1 MNCHLTWYY
10 MYRWNVFKHD
20 QQGLTVKNITD
31 KMDSIILTVY
41 LFFSESQKHR
51 FLRFFLLG
59 KWIIFYWNCIKKGL
73 RSLLTLTFSYSHL
86 SQMYCLII
94 SVKTKTIT
102 VTSVSP
108 KTNVLMN
115 FLEDLFIS
123 QVNTFSLIKSTWE
136 SNMKWQLDSNKAGPE
151 ASWVSFSRLG

>member
-1 MNCHLTWYY
+1 MYLNVTNRGWLSRISLTKWIALS
-10 MYRWNVFKHD
+10 WQF
-20 QQGLTVKNITD
+20 IC
-31 KMDSIILTVY
+31 
-41 LFFSESQKHR
+41 FSRKARNTGFSD
-51 FLRFFLLG
+51 FFLLG

-94 SVKTKTIT
+94 AVKTKTIT

-123 QVNTFSLIKSTWE
+123 QVNTFNLIKSTWE

-151 ASWVSFSRLG
+151 ASWVFFSRLG